1 MFRNLSG
8 QLAAAAATGGN
19 TEKKTMSPTLRGDMY
34 SAVDKTKA
42 WIAGGTVAGQAGDG
56 TSYQHILSIIQKH
69 FPDTKLGFELIGVGG
84 GGGVK
89 AAEQGE
95 ISVIV
100 GGVTNMVLELGKW
113 EGMAGAIAMR
123 TWIDNLVN
131 AYSTLPDGSRKEMIA
146 KGITRGINHNSD
158 LSLMSKDFTARI
170 QIISILKSPRE
181 SMERE
186 ARKLDKQRRL

>member
-69 FPDTKLGFELIGVGG
+69 FPDTKLGFELI
-84 GGGVK
+84 
-89 AAEQGE
+89 AEQGE

-170 QIISILKSPRE
+170 QIISILKSLSSRIYGAGSE
-181 SMERE
+181 E
-186 ARKLDKQRRL
+186 ARQAEATLSSRLI